1 MPDTETMTAYEI
13 NVTDKKG
20 CGKEISWV
28 KNLDEVGQGEINYKF
43 KV

>member
-1 MPDTETMTAYEI
+1 MPGTETMTAYEI
-13 NVTDKKG
+13 NVTEKG

-28 KNLDEVGQGEINYKF
+28 KNLNEVGQGEVNYNF